1 MFYALGVADV
11 AGFLAF
17 VITVAY
23 TCLGLPSQ
31 IRKNHASRSAT
42 GLSVV
47 STTLMFCTF
56 SSWLV
61 YGMVKAQR
69 DWYLVGSNLPGT
81 VCALIILLQCLVQR
95 RAKGDKSS

>member
-1 MFYALGVADV
+1 MFDTLGIADV

-17 VITVAY
+17 LVTVAY

-31 IRKNHASRSAT
+31 IRKNHASGSAA
-42 GLSVV
+42 GLSLV
-47 STTLMFCTF
+47 STILMLCTF

-61 YGMVKAQR
+61 YGLVKTQR

-81 VCALIILLQCLVQR
+81 LCALIILLQCLVQR
-95 RAKGDKSS
+95 RLKGDKPS